1 MMEWLLWGI
10 FPYLVLLVFI
20 GGHLIRYQYDQLG
33 WTVKSSEFLS
43 KKDLRYGIMLLHWGI
58 IFVFIGH
65 VLGLIIPKGFYDAV
79 GITKDAYHLLAIGAG
94 IPAGL
99 AAFIG
104 ILLLVKRRFTN
115 PRVKQTTSRADT
127 VALLALLVV
136 VGSGLS
142 ATFMNIDSQGF
153 DYRTTISPW
162 FRGLFYFNVQPE
174 LMADVPVWFKTHVLA
189 SFTFFAI
196 WPFTRMVHVFS
207 LPFMYLTRS
216 PIIFRKKRNKN
227 AA

>member
-10 FPYLVLLVFI
+10 LPYAVLVIFI

-43 KKDLRYGIMLLHWGI
+43 KKDLRYGILLLHWGI
-58 IFVFIGH
+58 IFVLIGH
-65 VLGLIIPKGFYDAV
+65 VLGLIVPKGVYDAL
-79 GITKDAYHLLAIGAG
+79 GITKDAYHYLAIGAG
-94 IPAGL
+94 IPAGI
-99 AAFIG
+99 AALIG
-104 ILLLVKRRFTN
+104 LLLLVRRRLTN
-115 PRVKQTTSRADT
+115 PKVKQTTSKADT

-162 FRGLFYFNVQPE
+162 FRGLFYLNVQPE
-174 LMADVPVWFKTHVLA
+174 LMTEVPVWFKTHVLA
-189 SFTFFAI
+189 AFAFFAI

-216 PIIFRKKRNKN
+216 PMIFRKKRKNN

>member
-1 MMEWLLWGI
+1 MEWILWGI
-10 FPYLVLLVFI
+10 LPYLVLLIFI

-33 WTVKSSEFLS
+33 WTVRSSEFLG
-43 KKDLRYGIMLLHWGI
+43 KKDLRYGILLLHWGI
-58 IFVFIGH
+58 IVVFIGH
-65 VLGLIIPKGFYDAV
+65 VLGLIIPKGFYDAL
-79 GITKDAYHLLAIGAG
+79 GITKEAYHVLAIGAG

-99 AAFIG
+99 AVLIG
-104 ILLLVKRRFTN
+104 LLLLLRRRIVNRHVK
-115 PRVKQTTSRADT
+115 KTTSKADM

-153 DYRTTISPW
+153 DYRTSLSPW

-174 LMADVPVWFKTHVLA
+174 LMQEVPVWFKTHVLA
-189 SFTFFAI
+189 SFAFFAI

-207 LPFMYLTRS
+207 LPLMYITRS
-216 PIIFRKKRNKN
+216 PIIFRRRRKKN